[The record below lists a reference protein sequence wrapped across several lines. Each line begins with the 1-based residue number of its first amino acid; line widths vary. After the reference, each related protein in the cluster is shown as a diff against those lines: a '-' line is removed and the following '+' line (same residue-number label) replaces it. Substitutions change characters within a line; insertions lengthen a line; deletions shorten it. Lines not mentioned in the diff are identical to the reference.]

1 MRLMSS
7 SVLRRR
13 GRGDRRGAPQPT
25 PRAETPGS
33 GFDER
38 AGMAWRCD
46 AEAARSLIGSHHG
59 AVTFPQNSNV
69 RMACTT
75 CAVTHDYQ
83 EDRLNLFFDQE
94 TGVIERVSCG

>member
-7 SVLRRR
+7 SVLA
-13 GRGDRRGAPQPT
+13 GAVAVIAACAPQTDAP
-25 PRAETPGS
+25 PETPGS
-33 GFDER
+33 GFDEG

-46 AEAARSLIGSHHG
+46 AEGARSLIGSHHG